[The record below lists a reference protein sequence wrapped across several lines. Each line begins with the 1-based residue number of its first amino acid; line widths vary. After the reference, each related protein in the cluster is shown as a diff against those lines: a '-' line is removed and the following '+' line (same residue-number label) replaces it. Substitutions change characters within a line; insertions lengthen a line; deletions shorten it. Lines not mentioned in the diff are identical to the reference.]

1 MFSAFYNGEIKVKSG
16 CEPSLCFF
24 HSFFEVLLLNVKII
38 LVNIFYVVVMF
49 FFFNFVCP
57 FVLCVLL
64 FCSVFVFSFRLYSM
78 IGMIC
83 CQR

>member
-49 FFFNFVCP
+49 FFY
-57 FVLCVLL
+57 L
-64 FCSVFVFSFRLYSM
+64 
-78 IGMIC
+78 
-83 CQR
+83 

>member
-38 LVNIFYVVVMF
+38 LVNIFYVVVMLF
-49 FFFNFVCP
+49 FSLIVEFC
-57 FVLCVLL
+57 LS
-64 FCSVFVFSFRLYSM
+64 FCSVLFSFFLFV
-78 IGMIC
+78 C
-83 CQR
+83 TV